1 MFKKDDSI
9 LKQQFELPMSND
21 DYVSMSM
28 IETMDKH
35 SNKLFSDS
43 RLISTE
49 YDYEINPKIYE
60 KNYEKIKKKRFLM
73 DNL

>member
-9 LKQQFELPMSND
+9 LKQQFELPMSSD

-28 IETMDKH
+28 IENMDKH
-35 SNKLFSDS
+35 SNKLFADA

-49 YDYEINPKIYE
+49 YEYEMGSQSSKKTYD
-60 KNYEKIKKKRFLM
+60 KIKKKRFLM

>member
-1 MFKKDDSI
+1 
-9 LKQQFELPMSND
+9 MSND

-28 IETMDKH
+28 IENMDKH
-35 SNKLFSDS
+35 SNKLFADS

-49 YDYEINPKIYE
+49 YEYEISSQSSKKTYD
-60 KNYEKIKKKRFLM
+60 KIKKKRFLM